1 MIEIKAPDAYDN
13 YLNKPSV
20 FLAGS
25 IEMGVAEDWQAK
37 VSAALSVMDVLVLN
51 PRREN
56 WDAGWA
62 QTIDNPPFRE
72 QVEWELAAL
81 DAADVILMYFDPATK
96 SPITLLEL
104 GIHAAANP
112 EKLIVCCPQGFW
124 RKGNVDIVCNRYGV
138 RQTETLDGLIKQTVQ
153 RLQSVRAEK

>member
-1 MIEIKAPDAYDN
+1 MIAIKAPDAYDN

-51 PRREN
+51 PRREK

-124 RKGNVDIVCNRYGV
+124 RKGNVDIVCNRYGA

-153 RLQSVRAEK
+153 RLRTVIK

>member
-1 MIEIKAPDAYDN
+1 MIETKAPAAYDA

-37 VSAALSVMDVLVLN
+37 VSSALSVMDVLVLN
-51 PRREN
+51 PRRDN
-56 WDAGWA
+56 WDASWA

-153 RLQSVRAEK
+153 LLQAAN

>member
-1 MIEIKAPDAYDN
+1 MIEIKAPGAYDV

-51 PRREN
+51 PRRDN
-56 WDAGWA
+56 WDSGWA

-72 QVEWELAAL
+72 QVEWELSGL

-112 EKLIVCCPQGFW
+112 EKLVVCCPQGFW
-124 RKGNVDIVCNRYGV
+124 RKGNVDIVCNKYGV
-138 RQTETLDGLIKQTVQ
+138 RQTETLEGLIQQTVH
-153 RLQSVRAEK
+153 RLHGAAA

>member
-1 MIEIKAPDAYDN
+1 MIEIKAPDAYDV

-51 PRREN
+51 PRRAN
-56 WDAGWA
+56 WDSSWA
-62 QTIDNPPFRE
+62 QTIDNPPFRQ

-81 DAADVILMYFDPATK
+81 DAAGVVLMYFDPATK

-112 EKLIVCCPQGFW
+112 EKLAVCCPQGFW

-138 RQTETLDGLIKQTVQ
+138 QQAETLESLIAQTVQ
-153 RLQSVRAEK
+153 RLNNMH